1 MPQQTHSAR
10 LCRAVAV
17 PLALFSQ
24 GARATISNPGG
35 VEHAQCAI
43 AFSTVFGRREPRS
56 GGTAQCPVGL
66 EGKVPSS
73 KAARFPG
80 QGGLGGS
87 VARGA
92 CLGLCCR
99 QSGRSKLRSEEHT
112 SELQSRPH
120 LVCRLLLEK
129 KKKQTSTT
137 MKKQKKK
144 NQKKH
149 K

>member
-99 QSGRSKLRSEEHT
+99 QSGRSKLGGAQRSR
-112 SELQSRPH
+112 LQ
-120 LVCRLLLEK
+120 VMTQFEAEI
-129 KKKQTSTT
+129 
-137 MKKQKKK
+137 
-144 NQKKH
+144 
-149 K
+149 